1 MFLPIG
7 WFWGEGECSG
17 NNRQNMEYAPLYNAG
32 FVNISNEQLED
43 TFLGP
48 FDNKTRRAYLLSRF
62 GALLDRF
69 KETGLN
75 AELWIDG
82 SFATLKPEPGDI
94 DLIFFVD
101 EIQLNLLPPDKR
113 VIILELNNRT
123 ISQIRYNC
131 DVFIVTKQNINRRSY
146 WRGWFGFSR
155 DEEPKGI
162 IRLYI

>member
-1 MFLPIG
+1 
-7 WFWGEGECSG
+7 
-17 NNRQNMEYAPLYNAG
+17 MEYAPLHNAG
-32 FVNISNEQLED
+32 FVDISNDQLEE
-43 TFLGP
+43 TFLSP
-48 FDNKTRRAYLLSRF
+48 FDNKARREYLLSRF

-69 KETGLN
+69 KETELN

-101 EIQLNLLPPDKR
+101 AIQVTSLLPDKQN
-113 VIILELNNRT
+113 IITELSNRT
-123 ISQIRYNC
+123 ISKIRYSC
-131 DVFIVTKQNINRRSY
+131 DVFIVSAQNFNARSY

-155 DEEPKGI
+155 DEKPKGI